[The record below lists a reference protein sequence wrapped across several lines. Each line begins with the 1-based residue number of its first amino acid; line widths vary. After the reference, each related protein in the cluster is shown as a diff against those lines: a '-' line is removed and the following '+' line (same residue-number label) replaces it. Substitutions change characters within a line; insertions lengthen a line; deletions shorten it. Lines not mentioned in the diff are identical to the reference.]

1 MPAVPADDER
11 LDLPVSDDLAL
22 IEARSDQRLSF
33 RELLER
39 GARIADAAGTQRSL
53 ALLLARND
61 AFSAAAYVGCLQ
73 SVHAIALLDPATTAP
88 QLAQIVDAY
97 RPAAVMG
104 APGIGQALSA
114 HGIRVIDAVEAD
126 SGEVARIS
134 SDAPPALDP
143 RLKLLLSTSGTTGS
157 RKFVRLSHR
166 NVSSN
171 ASAISEYLQLSPGDR
186 PISSLP
192 MHYTFGLSVINSHL
206 RAGAPVVL
214 TEAGIMQPVFWEA
227 FRAHGCTS
235 LAGVPFTYRIL
246 ERLGFREMDLPTL
259 ETLQQA
265 GGALDRE
272 LTERYA
278 RYMAARGGRFFVM
291 YGQTEATARI
301 SYVPAERLLDKIGS
315 AGVAIPSGDLR
326 IEPNG
331 TNSADGYDIG
341 EVVYRGPNVMLGY
354 AESADHLSRGD
365 EMGGILRTGDVGY
378 LDDERFLYLV
388 GRSKRIAKVF
398 GHRISLDEVEA
409 LLAAEGPAAVVEGDD
424 ALWAFC
430 EFGDAES
437 LARLRGDLAHR
448 LRVNKGHI
456 HLQRVDAIPLS
467 GSGKVDYPRLS
478 ELVRD
483 ALP

>member
-1 MPAVPADDER
+1 
-11 LDLPVSDDLAL
+11 LDLPFSDDLAL

-33 RELLER
+33 RELVER
-39 GARIADAAGTQRSL
+39 GRRIADAAGTRRTL
-53 ALLLARND
+53 VLVLTRND
-61 AFSAAAYVGCLQ
+61 AFSAAAYLGCLQ
-73 SVHAIALLDPATTAP
+73 SVHAIALLDPETAAP
-88 QLAQIVDAY
+88 QLAAIVDAY

-104 APGIGQALSA
+104 SVGVGDELSA
-114 HGIRVIDAVEAD
+114 QGIRVSEGIDVGG
-126 SGEVARIS
+126 GEVARIA
-134 SDAPPALDP
+134 SDAPPALDAQ
-143 RLKLLLSTSGTTGS
+143 LKLLLSTSGTTGS
-157 RKFVRLSHR
+157 RKFVRLSER
-166 NVSSN
+166 NVTSN
-171 ASAISEYLQLSPGDR
+171 ASAISEYLRLSPSDR

-192 MHYTFGLSVINSHL
+192 MHYTFGLSVINSHWL
-206 RAGAPVVL
+206 VGAPIVL
-214 TEAGIMQPVFWEA
+214 TDAGVMQPAFWEA
-227 FRAHGCTS
+227 FRAYGCTS
-235 LAGVPFTYRIL
+235 LAGVPFTYRVL
-246 ERLGFREMDLPTL
+246 ERIGFRELDLPTL

-301 SYVPAERLLDKIGS
+301 SYVPAERLLHRVGS
-315 AGVAIPSGDLR
+315 AGVAIPGGDLR

-331 TNSADGYDIG
+331 TTSVDGHDIG

-354 AESADHLSRGD
+354 AESADDLSRGD
-365 EMGGILRTGDVGY
+365 DLWGVLRTGDIGY
-378 LDDERFLYLV
+378 LDDEQFLYLV

-398 GHRISLDEVEA
+398 GHRISLDEVEG

-437 LARLRGDLAHR
+437 LDRLRSDLAHR
-448 LRVNKGHI
+448 LRVNKGHL

-467 GSGKVDYPRLS
+467 GSGKVDYLRLS
-478 ELVRD
+478 EMVRD